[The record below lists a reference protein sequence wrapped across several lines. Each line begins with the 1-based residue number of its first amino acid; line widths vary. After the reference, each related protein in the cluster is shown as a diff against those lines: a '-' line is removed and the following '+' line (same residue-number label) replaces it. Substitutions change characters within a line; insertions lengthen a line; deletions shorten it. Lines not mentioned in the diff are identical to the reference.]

1 MRSETPH
8 LVLLYKREHYLNGI
22 DITVDV
28 EIEPVKDQNTLDKTW
43 YLTTT
48 LVELVLHTT
57 GSKLWCGFP
66 FQDSI
71 WARKEKLTKWV
82 QLQEM
87 PSHFNP
93 ITRENRTPTIH
104 Q

>member
-1 MRSETPH
+1 MGLT
-8 LVLLYKREHYLNGI
+8 Y
-22 DITVDV
+22 TVDV
-28 EIEPVKDQNTLDKTW
+28 EFEPVKDQNTLDKTW

-57 GSKLWCGFP
+57 GSKLWRGFP

-71 WARKEKLTKWV
+71 WA
-82 QLQEM
+82 QQQEAHKV
-87 PSHFNP
+87 SAIVRDAFSFHNP